1 MYGRW
6 GRVAILCDRASPHRT
21 RILEEFARSCG
32 GVEMLYIPKGS
43 PYLNPVDECW
53 HRGKREL
60 LVSEYYETFAAMGS
74 AVSQYYRTTGFR
86 LDLSAYLYRS
96 PSKILMNL

>member
-1 MYGRW
+1 MYRTFP
-6 GRVAILCDRASPHRT
+6 RRT
-21 RILEEFARSCG
+21 RRLREFVKDCG
-32 GVEMLYIPKGS
+32 GVEMLHVPKGS
-43 PYLNPVDECW
+43 PYLNPVEECW

-60 LVSEYYETFAAMGS
+60 RVSEYYETFVAMCM
-74 AVSQYYRTTGFR
+74 AVSKCYHTTRFR